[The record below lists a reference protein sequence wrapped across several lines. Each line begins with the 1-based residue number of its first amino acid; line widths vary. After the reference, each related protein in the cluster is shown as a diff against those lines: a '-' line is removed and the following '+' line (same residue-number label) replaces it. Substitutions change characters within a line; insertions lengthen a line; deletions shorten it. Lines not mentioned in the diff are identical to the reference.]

1 MHYPRLDPVLI
12 DLGALQI
19 RWYGLMYV
27 LAFVV
32 CHVLATRRATIAR
45 GSPSGSPGFS
55 RQDVSDLVFYG
66 VLGVILGGRAGFVL
80 FYGFDQL
87 LADPLWL
94 VRIWEGGMSFHGGLI
109 GVCGALWLFAARRGR
124 GLFEVTD
131 FAAPLVPVGLGLGR
145 LGNFINTELPG
156 RVTDSALGVH
166 FPCPAVGDLT
176 LTCFGQYEAAARHV
190 SSLYQAF
197 TEGVVLFV
205 LVWLFSARPRTAGAV
220 SGVFLVGYGCL
231 RFVTEFFREPDP
243 HLGLVG
249 FDVLSMGQ
257 LLSLPMVAFGI
268 LLLVPRAASR

>member
-12 DLGALQI
+12 DLGAFQI
-19 RWYGLMYV
+19 RWYGVMYV
-27 LAFVV
+27 VAFVA
-32 CHVLATRRATIAR
+32 CHVLATRRAESA
-45 GSPSGSPGFS
+45 GFS
-55 RQDVSDLVFYG
+55 RQDVADLVFYG

-80 FYGFDQL
+80 FYGFDQFL
-87 LADPLWL
+87 VDPLWL

-109 GVCGALWLFAARRGR
+109 GVCGALWLFSARRGR

-156 RVTDSALGVH
+156 RVTETGLGVQ
-166 FPCPAVGDLT
+166 FPCPAVSELT
-176 LTCFGQYEAAARHV
+176 LTCFGAYETAARHV
-190 SSLYQAF
+190 SSLYQALA
-197 TEGVVLFV
+197 EGVVLFV
-205 LVWLFSARPRTAGAV
+205 LVWLFSARPRAVGAV

-249 FDVLSMGQ
+249 FDLLSMGQ

-268 LLLVPRAASR
+268 FLLVPRTASR